1 MSIIKCPEC
10 GKDISDK
17 AAACIYCGYPIN
29 KVAESELP
37 ESSVSNNE
45 EQDLT
50 PVTDISTAA
59 ASDQASEKT
68 RPLGFLKKVS
78 KKLVA
83 VLAIVALI
91 IVIAVMYGNQLNEN
105 EQHVYDVVSDY
116 KARLKDPDSLVLRS
130 DILYVVTKDYD
141 KYVVFS
147 ASGNNSYGAPVT
159 SMPMYM
165 NFSYIGEYGDE
176 PADLDD
182 IEDKLNLARGNLIVA
197 SWRLVGSNLANE
209 DDYLEAEL
217 ISGKKISS
225 KLHCEWKE

>member
-1 MSIIKCPEC
+1 MTK
-10 GKDISDK
+10 GKI
-17 AAACIYCGYPIN
+17 
-29 KVAESELP
+29 
-37 ESSVSNNE
+37 
-45 EQDLT
+45 
-50 PVTDISTAA
+50 
-59 ASDQASEKT
+59 
-68 RPLGFLKKVS
+68 
-78 KKLVA
+78 
-83 VLAIVALI
+83 
-91 IVIAVMYGNQLNEN
+91 
-105 EQHVYDVVSDY
+105 
-116 KARLKDPDSLVLRS
+116 SLVLRS

>member
-37 ESSVSNNE
+37 ESSAPNNE
-45 EQDLT
+45 EQAL
-50 PVTDISTAA
+50 PSVTDIPTAA
-59 ASDQASEKT
+59 ASDQESEK
-68 RPLGFLKKVS
+68 
-78 KKLVA
+78 KLIA
-83 VLAIVALI
+83 VLAVVALI